1 MARPAAY
8 ALLTTVFARAISAS
22 LEFVNPQPYNADNNV
37 SDYQIYKKGQSMMV
51 LWSGG
56 DPSENVSI
64 SLVQQDFH
72 NLVYPESLRENLAG
86 VTGFEWLVDTDRNL
100 TDSNLFSLAI
110 TQGST
115 QSSASQY
122 FFIEEDSGQGSD
134 SDLLSSSAIS
144 PTATSNG
151 ASTATRTAASN
162 SAFESTLE
170 STWISTQHETVSTLH
185 NTQSSTRIPVSTSSN
200 LPTIETNEPNL
211 PTKWI
216 INDGFPLGAKLGLG
230 IGIPVAVVLR
240 LLAGWLIF
248 RRQKR
253 DIAAHQLP
261 TSVNGQLEPERGR
274 HNRSIDR
281 HEAPD
286 LGLHEAAATHVHEAP
301 PTQVAEI
308 GQSEE
313 QGLSKRRGEV
323 DNDSTLESVWYE
335 MDAGSPM

>member
-22 LEFVNPQPYNADNNV
+22 LEFVSPKPYNADDNV
-37 SDYQIYKKGQSMMV
+37 SDFRTYQKGQSMMV

-56 DPSENVSI
+56 DPLENVSI

-72 NLVYPESLRENLAG
+72 NLVYPEALRVNLAG
-86 VTGFEWLVDTDRNL
+86 VKGFEWLVDTDRNL

-110 TQGST
+110 TEGST

-134 SDLLSSSAIS
+134 SDLSSSSAIS

-151 ASTATRTAASN
+151 ASSATRTAASN
-162 SAFESTLE
+162 SAFQSTLE
-170 STWISTQHETVSTLH
+170 STWISTQHETVSTLDK
-185 NTQSSTRIPVSTSSN
+185 TQSSTRIPISTSSD
-200 LPTIETNEPNL
+200 LPTIETNGPNL
-211 PTKWI
+211 PTEWI

-230 IGIPVAVVLR
+230 IGIPVAIVLG

-253 DIAAHQLP
+253 DIAGHQLP

-301 PTQVAEI
+301 PTQVVEI

-323 DNDSTLESVWYE
+323 DNDSTLESVRYE
-335 MDAGSPM
+335 MDAGPPM

>member
-8 ALLTTVFARAISAS
+8 ALLATVFARAISAS
-22 LEFVNPQPYNADNNV
+22 LEFTNPLPYNTDGNV
-37 SDYQIYKKGQSMMV
+37 SNYQTYKKGHSLLV

-64 SLVQQDFH
+64 LLVQQDFH
-72 NLVYPESLRENLAG
+72 SLVYSESLRG
-86 VTGFEWLVDTDRNL
+86 VTGFEWLVDTARNL

-122 FFIEEDSGQGSD
+122 LFIEEDFGEGSD
-134 SDLLSSSAIS
+134 SDLSSSSAIS

-151 ASTATRTAASN
+151 ASTVTRTAASH
-162 SAFESTLE
+162 SAFK
-170 STWISTQHETVSTLH
+170 IA
-185 NTQSSTRIPVSTSSN
+185 ISTSSN
-200 LPTIETNEPNL
+200 LPTIKTNVPNL
-211 PTKWI
+211 STEWI
-216 INDGFPLGAKLGLG
+216 INDGFPLGAKLSLG
-230 IGIPVAVVLR
+230 VGIPVAIVLG
-240 LLAGWLIF
+240 LLAGWLTF

-253 DIAAHQLP
+253 DIAAHKLP
-261 TSVNGQLEPERGR
+261 TSVNEQLEPERGR

-286 LGLHEAAATHVHEAP
+286 QGLHEAAVNHVHEVP
-301 PTQVAEI
+301 PNQRLEI

-323 DNDSTLESVWYE
+323 DNNSTLESVRYE
-335 MDAGSPM
+335 MDAGSPMQAYNQTVK